1 MRIATK
7 RFIRFE
13 VNTDVKETN
22 NMSYKPIDEGKLAEM
37 YSNPSTTVKTIQN
50 HFDIS
55 SGVVYRHLKS
65 QGIESNR
72 KTSIPWTEKENAQLI
87 AGREEG
93 LTGQELYDVIP
104 TRKPMAIKSR
114 VQKLRRD
121 KVIR

>member
-1 MRIATK
+1 
-7 RFIRFE
+7 
-13 VNTDVKETN
+13 
-22 NMSYKPIDEGKLAEM
+22 MSYKPIDEEKLARM
-37 YSNPSTTVKTIQN
+37 YNDPNITIKTMQD

-55 SGVVYRHLKS
+55 SGVIYRHLKS
-65 QGIESNR
+65 QGIDSNR
-72 KTSIPWTEKENAQLI
+72 KTSTPWTEKENDQLI
-87 AGREEG
+87 AGRNAG

>member
-13 VNTDVKETN
+13 VNTDVKETT
-22 NMSYKPIDEGKLAEM
+22 NMSYKPLDEEKLVKM
-37 YSNPSTTVKTIQN
+37 YNNPDITVKEIQN

-55 SGVVYRHLKS
+55 SGVVYRHLKA
-65 QGIESNR
+65 QGIDSNR
-72 KTSIPWTEKENAQLI
+72 KTSIPWTENENEQLI

-104 TRKPMAIKSR
+104 TREPMAIKSR

>member
-1 MRIATK
+1 
-7 RFIRFE
+7 
-13 VNTDVKETN
+13 
-22 NMSYKPIDEGKLAEM
+22 MSYHPLDEEKLVQM
-37 YSNPSTTVKTIQN
+37 YNDPNTTVKMIQN

-55 SGVVYRHLKS
+55 SGVVYRHLKA
-65 QGIESNR
+65 QGIDSNR

-104 TRKPMAIKSR
+104 TREPMAIKSR
-114 VQKLRRD
+114 VQKLRRE

>member
-1 MRIATK
+1 
-7 RFIRFE
+7 
-13 VNTDVKETN
+13 
-22 NMSYKPIDEGKLAEM
+22 M
-37 YSNPSTTVKTIQN
+37 YNDPNITVKMIQN

-55 SGVVYRHLKS
+55 SGVVYRHLKA
-65 QGIESNR
+65 QGIDSNR
-72 KTSIPWTEKENAQLI
+72 KTSIPWTENENEQLI

-104 TRKPMAIKSR
+104 TREPMAIKSR